1 MDFQYKVMNH
11 QHKVYVSCNPDEQI
25 YWEYFK
31 DLFSKTYGV
40 IVSDSTRMRTFR
52 MGDFDDI
59 ALSTEKM
66 RRYIRDNYLRDT
78 TVTVVLIGANTW
90 QQESVDWEINAS
102 LHQTESYTRSGLLG
116 VLLPTYASPPNKH
129 YNPHTIPPRL
139 YDNVR
144 CGYSKIYSWYDE
156 PDILLSWIHY
166 AHLRRIEVRPN
177 NSRARLRNNLSDDS

>member
-11 QHKVYVSCNPDEQI
+11 QHKIYVSCHTEDQI
-25 YWEYFK
+25 YREHFK

-40 IVSDSTRMRTFR
+40 IVSNSIRMRDFK

-59 ALSTEKM
+59 ALSTEGL
-66 RRYIRDNYLRDT
+66 RRHIRDNYLQDT

-90 QQESVDWEINAS
+90 QQKSIDWEINAS
-102 LHQTESYTRSGLLG
+102 IHQTEFYTRSGLLG
-116 VLLPTYASPPNKH
+116 ILLPTYASPPNKH

-144 CGYSKIYSWYDE
+144 CGFSNIYSWIE
-156 PDILLSWIHY
+156 KPDLLLSWIHY
-166 AHLRRIEVRPN
+166 AHLRRIEVRPI
-177 NSRARLRNNLSDDS
+177 NSRVPLRNKSS